1 MGGVVEEK
9 VILSREEYDLLVA
22 KANQH
27 VFTVTKVGDRSF
39 LSSYPEDTAY
49 DQMSQVIKD
58 LKEALKIETEENR
71 ELIVE
76 NNKLYN
82 RPTWDMFRSMNILE
96 FIKWKRGNK

>member
-1 MGGVVEEK
+1 MEEK

-22 KANQH
+22 RANMQT
-27 VFTVTKVGDRSF
+27 FAVTKVGGKQF
-39 LSSYPEDTAY
+39 LCSSPEDTAY

-82 RPTWDMFRSMNILE
+82 RPTYEMFRSMNILE